1 MHETLL
7 PLIPLAAVAFL
18 TALAAVALFV
28 PRIRAFAVRVGAV
41 QQGGVAHGAGRRRHE
56 GSVPNIGGV
65 AILGGFLVALIA
77 GAIVAPGPLGDD
89 RTALLAIALGGVLMT
104 LVGFVD
110 DLWELS
116 AAMRLAAQTVAAG
129 ILVVHGVTI
138 EFVTNYFAVGPF
150 ARWAGDG
157 NFVFFGETLAIV
169 VTLLWVVGFTNAFN
183 FIDGVD
189 GLSSGVAAI
198 GSFSLLAVA
207 LQVPDRGPAVLLL
220 AALAGSAIGFLR
232 HNAGPATII
241 MGDAGA
247 YLLGYVLA
255 ATSVLGALKVTA
267 AVTVVAPL
275 AILALPVLNLT
286 QVTVRRMRRGV
297 SPARAGND
305 HLHDLL
311 RARGRSDR
319 GTVLTLW
326 SATLLLG
333 ILGMA
338 LADTPPVLLALT
350 VVLAVVLIG
359 GASAL
364 RWAEVRALERKVNPA
379 TGEAATEAV
388 PSGYRGRPA
397 ERALPRGLRDGVD
410 RDAP

>member
-1 MHETLL
+1 MQETLVPLL
-7 PLIPLAAVAFL
+7 PLAFIAFL
-18 TALAAVALFV
+18 SALITVAVLV
-28 PRIRAFAVRVGAV
+28 PRIRAFGLRVGAV
-41 QQGGVAHGAGRRRHE
+41 QRGGDGHGGGNRRHA
-56 GSVPNIGGV
+56 GNVPNIGGI
-65 AILGGFLVALIA
+65 AILGGFLMALIL
-77 GAIVAPGPLGDD
+77 GAAFAPGSLGDD

-110 DLWELS
+110 DVWELS
-116 AAMRLAAQTVAAG
+116 PAMRLAAQTVAAG
-129 ILVVHGVTI
+129 ILVVHGITI
-138 EFVTNYFAVGPF
+138 EFVTNYFAAGPF
-150 ARWAGDG
+150 SRFTGDG
-157 NFVFFGETLAIV
+157 SFVFFGETVSVV

-198 GSFSLLAVA
+198 GSLSLLAVA

-220 AALAGSAIGFLR
+220 AGLAGAAIAFLR
-232 HNAGPATII
+232 HNAGPATIF

-255 ATSVLGALKVTA
+255 ASSVLGALKVTA
-267 AVTVVAPL
+267 AVTVAAPL
-275 AILALPVLNLT
+275 LILALPVLNIT
-286 QVTVRRMRRGV
+286 QVTLRRMRRGV
-297 SPARAGND
+297 SPAEAGND
-305 HLHDLL
+305 HLHDIL

-326 SATLLLG
+326 CATLLLG

-350 VVLAVVLIG
+350 VVLAVILIG

-364 RWAEVRALERKVNPA
+364 RWAEVRGGERRALATLPA
-379 TGEAATEAV
+379 EVVAS
-388 PSGYRGRPA
+388 PSGGI
-397 ERALPRGLRDGVD
+397 RASTPPVGAGRDGSEHD
-410 RDAP
+410 LP